1 MSYFRLLLKIP
12 DNPPIHLCDS
22 NAVQD
27 PTANLLRVWF
37 PMEFGFNM

>member
-12 DNPPIHLCDS
+12 DNPPICLLGS

-27 PTANLLRVWF
+27 PTVDLLRVWF
-37 PMEFGFNM
+37 PMELGFNM